1 MIRGH
6 SEEAS
11 VAESKTSKAEQAYV
25 ILKQRIMDGTF
36 GPGQRLVIDQLGREY
51 GISSVPWRESLR
63 RLEAEGWVEIIP
75 NAGAVVT
82 SVDVHSWHRTMNLLA
97 RLEGYA
103 TALSAPRLTPEQ
115 LAEARLLNR
124 RMGEALTNFDPQ
136 SFGDLNRTFHELL
149 CSQSDDPRLNDL
161 VHAEWAR
168 LDLIRRTAFWY
179 APGRALA
186 SLSEHDQILD
196 LIEGGAEPDLIE
208 TSVRRH
214 EINTLDAV
222 AKHEAER
229 EAEASARL

>member
-1 MIRGH
+1 MAR
-6 SEEAS
+6 
-11 VAESKTSKAEQAYV
+11 VAAT
-25 ILKQRIMDGTF
+25 
-36 GPGQRLVIDQLGREY
+36 
-51 GISSVPWRESLR
+51 
-63 RLEAEGWVEIIP
+63 LEAEGWVDIIP

-124 RMGEALTNFDPQ
+124 RMGEALANFDPQ

-214 EINTLDAV
+214 EINTLERWPSTRPSAKPRHPLGADARGM
-222 AKHEAER
+222 APGSHRIAETEYFAATPLR
-229 EAEASARL
+229 PLARGLRWNRRCDEPQGKGCT